1 MSWTEEKVNKLKEL
15 WGKGKTASQI
25 AEIIGGVSRN
35 AVIGKAH
42 RLNLSAKIKIPFYP
56 VPMTMQTFVVILL
69 GITFGYKA
77 GAAAV
82 CLYLI
87 EGISGL
93 PVFSNSPEK
102 GVGLSYFMGPT
113 MGYLIGFVFAAVI
126 AGYLKYNKNYILNF
140 FKILFSISIIYL
152 FGLLWLGSL
161 IGWDKPIFKLGLLP
175 FVYAETLKILMLT
188 LIVNKVK
195 NFRKFI

>member
-1 MSWTEEKVNKLKEL
+1 MEIAKNIYSNKVLKY
-15 WGKGKTASQI
+15 
-25 AEIIGGVSRN
+25 IIITFAGS
-35 AVIGKAH
+35 I
-42 RLNLSAKIKIPFYP
+42 LLTISAKIKIPFYP

-77 GAAAV
+77 SAATV

-113 MGYLIGFVFAAVI
+113 MGYLIGFIFAAVI
-126 AGYLKYNKNYILNF
+126 AGYFKYNKNYIFNF
-140 FKILFSISIIYL
+140 FKISFSISIIYL
-152 FGLLWLGSL
+152 FGLLWLGTL

-175 FVYAETLKILMLT
+175 FLYAEILKILLLT

-195 NFRKFI
+195 NYRKII

>member
-1 MSWTEEKVNKLKEL
+1 MEIAKNIYSNKILKYIV
-15 WGKGKTASQI
+15 I
-25 AEIIGGVSRN
+25 AFAGSILLTI
-35 AVIGKAH
+35 
-42 RLNLSAKIKIPFYP
+42 SAKIKIPFYP

-113 MGYLIGFVFAAVI
+113 MGYLIGFIFAAVI
-126 AGYLKYNKNYILNF
+126 AFPSSSFLSLTCFESQKTTYQIKPAVIYINIAS
-140 FKILFSISIIYL
+140 KSAI
-152 FGLLWLGSL
+152 
-161 IGWDKPIFKLGLLP
+161 DELLP
-175 FVYAETLKILMLT
+175 KRSFNETTI
-188 LIVNKVK
+188 
-195 NFRKFI
+195 